1 MPFDISKTE
10 TFVPFLWILSKAI
23 TVVSLFGLLSVDW
36 LHWNITDAATPPP
49 ATTAGLVSATIP
61 TTVWFGAWDRLL
73 AVLVMVL
80 VLCERGLD
88 MLIISRSDV
97 TQKVTK
103 KTLTGLNTHIV
114 NDVCVWFGLVY
125 AVRKQQ
131 NVCVQ
136 GRHGPG
142 LMLASLLW
150 FACGLLLFILE
161 IQLKRKQLHHELDR
175 NRHPFGKGVLANF
188 MLAASPVLYYVGIV
202 VLMAISITSP
212 CLHHV
217 FLEMAYTEFRL
228 RLLLYAL
235 YVCGRC
241 YTQGIPGDS
250 YVDEMPNLVLFGWL
264 VLLPIVLVYIS
275 MAVSAAAYVRL
286 IAAPSV
292 WRKGG
297 ASSMLLPTAVT
308 DATTVVMKAAPV
320 APYAITS
327 SSSSS
332 SLLSNVDSER
342 VPPNSNTSEFMAQLQ
357 KMENN
362 MLLHPQFSHSS
373 SSTTAKS
380 THASKRRNAPLF

>member
-10 TFVPFLWILSKAI
+10 TFVPFLWILSKAV
-23 TVVSLFGLLSVDW
+23 TVVSLLGLLSVDW
-36 LHWNITDAATPPP
+36 LQWNITGTTTPPP
-49 ATTAGLVSATIP
+49 ASAVGLAPDTIP
-61 TTVWFGAWDRLL
+61 MTALFGAWDRLL
-73 AVLVMVL
+73 AVLVMML

-88 MLIISRSDV
+88 MYIISISDV
-97 TQKVTK
+97 TQKVTR

-125 AVRKQQ
+125 AARKQQ

-142 LMLASLLW
+142 LMFASVLW

-161 IQLKRKQLHHELDR
+161 IQLKRKHLNHELDR
-175 NRHPFGKGVLANF
+175 HRRPFGQGALADF
-188 MLAASPVLYYVGIV
+188 MMAASPVLYYVGV
-202 VLMAISITSP
+202 VLLMAISITSP

-228 RLLLYAL
+228 RLMLYAL

-264 VLLPIVLVYIS
+264 VLLPLVLVYIS
-275 MAVSAAAYVRL
+275 VAVSAAAYVRL

-292 WRKGG
+292 WKRGG
-297 ASSMLLPTAVT
+297 ASSMLLPTAVS
-308 DATTVVMKAAPV
+308 DTTIAVMKAVSV

-327 SSSSS
+327 SS
-332 SLLSNVDSER
+332 LLSNADSER
-342 VPPNSNTSEFMAQLQ
+342 VPPSSNTSEFMAQLQ
-357 KMENN
+357 KMENT
-362 MLLHPQFSHSS
+362 MLLHSQPSHSS

-380 THASKRRNAPLF
+380 SHASKRRTVPLF